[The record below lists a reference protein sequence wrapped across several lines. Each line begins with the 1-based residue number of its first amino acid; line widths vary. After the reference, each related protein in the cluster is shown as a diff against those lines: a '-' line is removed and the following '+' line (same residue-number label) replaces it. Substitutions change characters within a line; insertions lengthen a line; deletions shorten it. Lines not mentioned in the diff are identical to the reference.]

1 MKVGLVLG
9 GGGSKGAY
17 EVGVW
22 KALRELNIQFD
33 IVTGTSIGAMIGAM
47 IVQDDFEKCE
57 SLWNGIEIED
67 VIENGVNLNFDIK
80 SILAQKKSYTKFV
93 ENLCSSRRDD
103 ILPFIKIV
111 NHMFDEDKFFN
122 SAIDFGCMTI
132 NVTKRKPQA
141 FQKAQLSTAKEVKNV
156 LIASAACFPMFP
168 MKKIDDE
175 NFIDGGY
182 YDNVPIQ
189 LARELGADIIIAVDL
204 KSVGTNRID
213 EPQADVIYIEPH
225 VPLGSFFCFHQ
236 EIIQRNKLI
245 GYLDTMKKF
254 QYYYGYIYTFHFQS
268 KNNIL
273 QYENAFQSI
282 LHHFH
287 INYDDS
293 KYIRLLTKV
302 CLSKIKLIISHYED
316 YTYQYLYLLEQVA
329 ILFDIE
335 YLHIYDFNEFKQ
347 KVVTL
352 MKKLTFSNTKEEK
365 RNLKLVLH
373 KLKRLSHKEMIYY
386 LYMMVREDPY
396 DTRLLPYIVAFTED
410 YLKALAIYLC
420 EI

>member
-33 IVTGTSIGAMIGAM
+33 VVTGTSIGAMIGAM
-47 IVQDDFEKCE
+47 VVQNDFESCE
-57 SLWNGIEIED
+57 NLWNCIEIED
-67 VIENGVNLNFDIK
+67 VMENGVNLDFDIK

-93 ENLCSSRRDD
+93 ENLCSSQRDD
-103 ILPFIKIV
+103 IRPFIKIV
-111 NHMFDEDKFFN
+111 HQMFDEGKFFN

-132 NVTKRKPQA
+132 NVTQRKPQA
-141 FQKAQLSTAKEVKNV
+141 FKKAQLSTAKEVKNV

-204 KSVGTNRID
+204 KAVGTNRID

-268 KNNIL
+268 KKSIL
-273 QYENAFQSI
+273 QYEKAFQSI
-282 LHHFH
+282 LSHFY
-287 INYDDS
+287 INYSDS
-293 KYIRLLTKV
+293 KYVRFLTKR
-302 CLSKIKLIISHYED
+302 CLSKIKLKISHYKD

-335 YLHIYDFNEFKQ
+335 YLYIYDFDEFKQ
-347 KVVTL
+347 KL
-352 MKKLTFSNTKEEK
+352 ISLIKQLNFSNIKEKK
-365 RNLKLVLH
+365 RDLKLLFH
-373 KLKRLSHKEMIYY
+373 KLKRLSHKEIVYY

-396 DTRLLPYIVAFTED
+396 DKRLLPYIFTFTED

-420 EI
+420 ET